1 MKGMK
6 ENNKSII
13 ITGLVLGAAFIAVAP
28 GSAHAI
34 ATPVAGSFAFDLY
47 DIAVNDLLKGP
58 AGFVG
63 GIAGMLTAA
72 ILLMRQQLLPAGATV
87 LGSAFLLKADSI
99 VGSLGALI
107 S

>member
-1 MKGMK
+1 MDEK
-6 ENNKSII
+6 NKSII
-13 ITGLVLGAAFIAVAP
+13 ITGLILGAAFITVSP

-34 ATPVAGSFAFDLY
+34 ATPAAGSFAYDLY

-63 GIAGMLTAA
+63 GIAGMLMSA
-72 ILLMRQQLLPAGATV
+72 IMLMRQQLLPAGATV

-99 VGSLGALI
+99 VTSLGALI

>member
-1 MKGMK
+1 M
-6 ENNKSII
+6 NNTKKQSII
-13 ITGLVLGAAFIAVAP
+13 VTGLVLGAAFIAVPPDA
-28 GSAHAI
+28 AHAI
-34 ATPVAGSFAFDLY
+34 AAPVAGSFAYDLY

-63 GIAGMLTAA
+63 GVSGMLLAA

-99 VGSLGALI
+99 VTSLGVMIL
-107 S
+107 